1 MHLYH
6 HVRSA
11 RLWAYTLFAVLCTST
26 TLLSSPVM
34 HAFNLKDSIRAQTDE
49 PAPGANATYAGE
61 VFIDYNRNGIRDLNE
76 TGLQGIPIRIET
88 LVGNLIAETSS
99 DLEGYYIFTGLPEEM
114 VRVRV
119 VAPNDYHISVNGDF
133 IIATNAPH
141 SPAVRSTGL
150 FIGVYLPIISVQ

>member
-1 MHLYH
+1 MYLNR

-11 RLWAYTLFAVLCTST
+11 RLWAYALFALLFAT
-26 TLLSSPVM
+26 TILLSSPVV
-34 HAFNLKDSIRAQTDE
+34 HFFNLKDSVHAQTDE
-49 PAPGANATYAGE
+49 TAPGANATYAGE

-76 TGLQGIPIRIET
+76 TGLQGIPVRIET
-88 LVGNLIAETSS
+88 LVGNLIAETTS

-119 VAPNDYHISVNGDF
+119 VAPNDYHVSVNGDF
-133 IIATNAPH
+133 IIATDAPH
-141 SPAVRSTGL
+141 GPAVRSTGL